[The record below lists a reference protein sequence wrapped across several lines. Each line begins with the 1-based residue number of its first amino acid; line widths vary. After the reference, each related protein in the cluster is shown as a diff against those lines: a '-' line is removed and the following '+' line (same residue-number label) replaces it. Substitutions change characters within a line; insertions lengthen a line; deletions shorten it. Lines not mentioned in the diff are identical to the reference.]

1 MKKGCLL
8 IISAMM
14 LLAPVG
20 AFSCPSATDTT
31 EGHGSIHGSMT
42 DTHSDKRVGQ
52 PLSDIKEMKS
62 DQTTEKPMADVQQ
75 ETMMQSK

>member
-1 MKKGCLL
+1 
-8 IISAMM
+8 
-14 LLAPVG
+14 
-20 AFSCPSATDTT
+20 
-31 EGHGSIHGSMT
+31 MT